1 MLIFGHFSM
10 IFAQSAS
17 NTALFL
23 YQFVLPFVTK
33 TPKLPKLKQQVG
45 SLKKQKP
52 GKDKEKQEEF
62 EKCYV
67 KIWQQI
73 IEILKTDSAVR
84 AHVHY
89 MPQLQLIRELDI
101 YIDPEVQAEVFGQS
115 GKLSAYFL
123 MTFFNLRNEEV
134 KKQVKEI
141 LKIKRQCDLSPE
153 EKIEL

>member
-17 NTALFL
+17 NTGLFL

-67 KIWQQI
+67 KIWEQI
-73 IEILKTDSAVR
+73 LEILKTDSAVR
-84 AHVHY
+84 AYVHY
-89 MPQLQLIRELDI
+89 LPQLQLIRELDT
-101 YIDPEVQAEVFGQS
+101 YIDPEVQAQVFGQS
-115 GKLSAYFL
+115 GPHSAYFL
-123 MTFFNLRNEEV
+123 MTFFNLRNDHV
-134 KKQVKEI
+134 KKQVKDI
-141 LKIKRQCDLSPE
+141 LRIKHQHDLPE

>member
-1 MLIFGHFSM
+1 MFIFSRFNM
-10 IFAQSAS
+10 NFVQSAS
-17 NTALFL
+17 NTAVFL

-67 KIWQQI
+67 RIWKQI
-73 IEILKTDSAVR
+73 IDILKTDSAVR
-84 AHVHY
+84 AYVHY
-89 MPQLQLIRELDI
+89 LPQLQLIRELDI
-101 YIDPEVQAEVFGQS
+101 YIDPKVQAQIFGHS
-115 GKLSAYFL
+115 APFSAYHL
-123 MTFFNLRNEEV
+123 MLFFNLRNEDV

-141 LKIKRQCDLSPE
+141 LKIKRQCDLLPE

>member
-1 MLIFGHFSM
+1 MRAVECS
-10 IFAQSAS
+10 
-17 NTALFL
+17 TRALRRMVCIG
-23 YQFVLPFVTK
+23 FVGKGEVTDPHNGLAWPCPMGDNGGMAK
-33 TPKLPKLKQQVG
+33 
-45 SLKKQKP
+45 KP

-101 YIDPEVQAEVFGQS
+101 YIDPEVQADVFGQS

-123 MTFFNLRNEEV
+123 MTFFNLRNEEA
-134 KKQVKEI
+134 KKQVKEL

>member
-73 IEILKTDSAVR
+73 LEILKTDSAVR

-101 YIDPEVQAEVFGQS
+101 YIDQ
-115 GKLSAYFL
+115 KCRLRFL
-123 MTFFNLRNEEV
+123 VSQGNSVPIF
-134 KKQVKEI
+134 
-141 LKIKRQCDLSPE
+141 
-153 EKIEL
+153 

>member
-1 MLIFGHFSM
+1 MFVFSRFNM
-10 IFAQSAS
+10 IFAQSSS

-23 YQFVLPFVTK
+23 YQFVLPFVTR
-33 TPKLPKLKQQVG
+33 TPKLLKLKQKVE

-52 GKDKEKQEEF
+52 GKNKNKQKEF

-73 IEILKTDSAVR
+73 LEILKTDSAVR

-123 MTFFNLRNEEV
+123 MTFFNLRNEEA
-134 KKQVKEI
+134 KKQVKEL

>member
-17 NTALFL
+17 STALFL
-23 YQFVLPFVTK
+23 YQFVLPFVTR
-33 TPKLPKLKQQVG
+33 TPKLLKLKQKVE
-45 SLKKQKP
+45 SLMKQEPGKNKNKQK
-52 GKDKEKQEEF
+52 EF

-67 KIWQQI
+67 KIWEQI
-73 IEILKTDSAVR
+73 IKILKTDSAVR

-89 MPQLQLIRELDI
+89 LPQLQLIRELGI
-101 YIDPEVQAEVFGQS
+101 YIEPEFQAKVFGQS
-115 GKLSAYFL
+115 GSLSAYFL
-123 MTFFNLRNEEV
+123 ITFFNLRNEEI

-141 LKIKRQCDLSPE
+141 LKIKRQCDLSTE

>member
-1 MLIFGHFSM
+1 MFVFGRFNMIFG
-10 IFAQSAS
+10 QSSS

-23 YQFVLPFVTK
+23 YQFVLPFVTR
-33 TPKLPKLKQQVG
+33 TPKLLKLKQQVG

-67 KIWQQI
+67 KIWEQI
-73 IEILKTDSAVR
+73 IKILKTDSAVR

-89 MPQLQLIRELDI
+89 MPQLQLIRELGI
-101 YIDPEVQAEVFGQS
+101 YIDPEFQAKVFGQS
-115 GKLSAYFL
+115 GSLSAYFL
-123 MTFFNLRNEEV
+123 ITFFNLRNEEI